1 MTGSPPDAAQDHR
14 HPGIVREIA
23 HVPMRDG
30 VVLSVRICRPQGSGA
45 SPCILE
51 YTPYRKS
58 SSLLE
63 SFSSLVDRD
72 YAIVSFDVRGTGDS
86 AGFNE
91 SVYSDQ
97 ERQDGYDLVE
107 WCASQAWCN
116 GNVGMWG
123 ISYGAVVSLQTARA
137 APPHLK
143 AIIARSGNDDPF
155 AEWTN
160 PGGSPRTYMYEMY
173 APFMTARNFAPP
185 LSAEWG
191 AEWESLWKSRL
202 EHSVPWGLGFVENL
216 HDSKFWRDRAIRGE
230 YHRVRCPVYVVDGW
244 ADWYPTPMLGI
255 YAALQVPKRAL
266 IGPWSHQWPHKA
278 IPGPRIDWEREAFK
292 WWDHW
297 LKGIDTG
304 IMSDPPVTL
313 FVREYTQPSARMD
326 VDRGSFRCEWEW
338 PIARTDRR
346 VLFLSSGGALRTLPP
361 GANAGSAADSLKYD
375 PSVGICTGKHGGGSG
390 GPFKSNCLMPLDQR
404 EDEAKSLTY
413 TTAPLPHRTVI
424 IGQPRVSLY
433 ISSSEDVGHV
443 VVKLCDVAP
452 DGTSLLVT
460 KAFRNLAYRNYP
472 AEVPSAIEAGRVYAV
487 DIDLLACAYAVE
499 AGHRLRVVVSGADFL
514 NIWPMSKVFT
524 STIYHDGE
532 HPSCLSLP
540 IVDSDATPAAQPS
553 IRLIP
558 GDLVVEPDPGSFTVT
573 WDIVTDL
580 MSYQFHSNYF
590 GIDARFQVSLRDP
603 AQASVRAEA
612 TFDCVCD
619 GRKIETRAL
628 CITSSDSSTF
638 SHEIELTALVDGK
651 SCWAKRWSKVVPR
664 GFC

>member
-1 MTGSPPDAAQDHR
+1 MSGSLSDAAQGDR
-14 HPGIVREIA
+14 HPEAVREIA

-30 VVLSVRICRPQGSGA
+30 VLLSVRICRPQANGA
-45 SPCILE
+45 VPCILE

-58 SSLLE
+58 SALLE
-63 SFSSLVDRD
+63 SFSSFVERG
-72 YAIVSFDVRGTGDS
+72 YAIVTFDVRGTGDS

-91 SVYSDQ
+91 GVYSDQ
-97 ERQDGYDLVE
+97 ERQDGYDMVE
-107 WCASQAWCN
+107 WCAAQAWCN

-143 AIIARSGNDDPF
+143 AIIARSGTEIPLQNGPIPEDRRGLDI
-155 AEWTN
+155 
-160 PGGSPRTYMYEMY
+160 YEMY
-173 APFMTARNFAPP
+173 VPFMTARNFAPP

-191 AEWESLWKSRL
+191 AEWESLWTSRL
-202 EHSVPWGLGFVENL
+202 EHSVPWGLGFIENMQ
-216 HDSKFWRDRAIRGE
+216 DSKFWRDRAVRGE
-230 YHRVRCPVYVVDGW
+230 YNRIRCPVYVVDGW

-255 YAALQVPKRAL
+255 FAALKVPKRAL

-278 IPGPRIDWEREAFK
+278 IPGPRIDWEREAFS

-304 IMSDPPVTL
+304 IMREPPVTL
-313 FVREYTQPSARMD
+313 FVREYTQPSTRMA
-326 VDRGSFRCEWEW
+326 VDRGSFRSEWEW
-338 PIARTDRR
+338 PIARTERR
-346 VLFLSSGGALRTLPP
+346 VLFLSSAGVLQSSPPAASPGGGAE
-361 GANAGSAADSLKYD
+361 SLKYD

-404 EDEAKSLTY
+404 GDEAKSLIY
-413 TTAPLPHRTVI
+413 TTEPLLRRTVI
-424 IGQPRVSLY
+424 IGQPKVSLY
-433 ISSSEDVGHV
+433 ISSSEDMGHV
-443 VVKLCDVAP
+443 VLKLCDVAA
-452 DGTSLLVT
+452 DGTSLLIT

-472 AEVPSAIEAGRVYAV
+472 GEFPSAIEAGRVYAV

-499 AGHRLRVVVSGADFL
+499 PGHRLRLVISGADFL
-514 NIWPMSKVFT
+514 NIWPMSKIFT
-524 STIYHDGE
+524 STIYHDRE
-532 HPSCLSLP
+532 HSSCLSLP
-540 IVDSDATPAAQPS
+540 IVNSDATPQAEPS
-553 IRLIP
+553 VRLLP
-558 GDLVVEPDPGSFTVT
+558 GDLVVEADPGSFTVT
-573 WDIVTDL
+573 RDIVAEL
-580 MSYQFHSNYF
+580 MSYRSHSNYF

-612 TFDCVCD
+612 TFNCVCD
-619 GRKIETRAL
+619 GRQIETRAL
-628 CITSSDSSTF
+628 CTTSSDSSSF